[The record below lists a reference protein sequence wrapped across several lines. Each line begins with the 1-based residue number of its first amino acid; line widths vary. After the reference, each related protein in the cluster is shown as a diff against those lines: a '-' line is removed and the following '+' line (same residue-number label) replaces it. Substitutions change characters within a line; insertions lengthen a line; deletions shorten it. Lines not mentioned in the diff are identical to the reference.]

1 MRVRF
6 VAILFFT
13 AFVAA
18 LPGLAQETADS
29 PEKPQSQKERASYI
43 FGLNTG
49 KMLSQQKFDFD
60 LKYLMMGVEDSLS
73 ERSPRLTQAEINE
86 TMDILR
92 GEMMKRLGKENRE
105 EGAAYL
111 AENGKKKGVVTTKS
125 GLQYE
130 IVREGTG
137 PKPSSSSRVVVHYR
151 GTLIDGKEFDSS
163 FRRGEPAEF
172 PVTGVIS
179 GWVEAL
185 QMMKKGA
192 KWKLAIPSRLAYGK
206 KGAGRMIGPNSTL
219 LFEVELIDIK

>member
-6 VAILFFT
+6 VVILFFA

-18 LPGLAQETADS
+18 FPGLAQETADS